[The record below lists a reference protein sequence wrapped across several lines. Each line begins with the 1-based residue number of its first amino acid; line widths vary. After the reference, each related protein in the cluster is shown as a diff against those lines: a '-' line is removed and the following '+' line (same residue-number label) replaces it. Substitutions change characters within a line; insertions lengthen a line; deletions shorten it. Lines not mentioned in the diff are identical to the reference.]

1 MKNPLTIN
9 VLHEILSIDTTTGFS
24 SLFPQLKERN
34 YKMPDT
40 GAAVNLPISRT
51 LTVEFRTL
59 SIRLDEARTRT
70 RDLPKDKDLD
80 QELAIDFHKLKVHE
94 LNLRFNTSPE
104 NGLDITTAA
113 NRLVK
118 NGKNQISPPPSKLL
132 SKILD
137 YGFGG
142 FCGLL
147 WFAGL
152 ICFLAWK
159 PLGNPPDPMNMG
171 LGILLLIVIFLQAAF
186 NAYQD
191 WSSSKVMNSINNML
205 PANALVNRS
214 GQKIRVPVSSLVVGD
229 IVYLSYGNKVPA
241 DARVISCS
249 DMKFDKSVLTGESDP
264 VNATVDMTDENYLE
278 SKNIA
283 LMGTLI
289 TNGEGMGI
297 VVSTG
302 DNTVMGKIAK
312 LSSNAGHSRTLL
324 QIEIT
329 RFVRIIAALSISTA
343 TFVIIIWVAWL
354 RRSYPNFLN
363 LSTALVNAIAVL
375 VAFVPE
381 GLPVAVTLT
390 LTLIARR
397 MQQQKVLVKNLT
409 TVETL
414 GSVNVIASD
423 KTGTLTQNR
432 MFVSNAFVGESF
444 DMTECRDHFSSRVAG
459 LLELLA
465 VTGLC
470 NGASFDSE
478 SMNFPVS
485 ERKTN
490 GDATDSALLRFSEDF
505 KMISE
510 HNQHFE
516 KLYEIPFNSKNKW
529 MLTVA
534 QGKHEDNGF
543 RCTNP
548 VLMLKG
554 APDFIIDRCSTIL
567 NLDGTENPFDQ
578 VSRQKILCQ
587 QEEWSSKGQRVLL
600 LTRRRL
606 EDDDLRQN
614 MDSEDIIPLAQNMCI
629 VGLVGIIDPP
639 RPEIFDVVKTCR
651 MAGIRLFMVT
661 GDFSLTAAAIARQV
675 GIFTAEHVDMVENLV
690 GGKSEMEL
698 VLDDGTKN
706 VQKALLLS
714 GADLPTLTDKQW
726 EMVTNYDE
734 IVFARTTPEQKLRIV
749 QELQQR
755 GNIVGVTGDG
765 VNDAPALKAANI
777 GIAMGGGSEVAME
790 AAHMVLLDNNFSS
803 IIVAVENGRLVY
815 DNLKK
820 VILYLLPAGSWS
832 ELIPILVNVLLG
844 VPLPLSAFLMIFI
857 CVLTDMLPSIAIMF
871 ETPESDLLK
880 RPPRRPNQ
888 DRLVNIR
895 LLRHAYLFTGLMETI
910 FSHCMFFY
918 YIQSTAN
925 LSAGDILLTFD
936 KWTDGY
942 KGMSQAQLDDL
953 QYTGQCVM
961 FVTLVV
967 LQSFG
972 NLLATRT
979 RRLSIFQH
987 PPWAQSSR
995 NLWLFGAQ
1003 FGSIMLALIAV
1014 YLPAF
1019 HDIFNTRPVPVKFWF
1034 IPLAGAVLILGAD
1047 ETRKYFVRKYPQGL
1061 LAKLAW

>member
-1 MKNPLTIN
+1 MAEGSTN
-9 VLHEILSIDTTTGFS
+9 
-24 SLFPQLKERN
+24 
-34 YKMPDT
+34 
-40 GAAVNLPISRT
+40 ANLPLSRS
-51 LTVEFRTL
+51 LTVEYRTL
-59 SIRLDEARTRT
+59 SIRIDEARTRT
-70 RDLPKDKDLD
+70 RDVPKDKDLEK
-80 QELAIDFHKLKVHE
+80 ELAIDYHKLNLHE
-94 LNLRFNTSPE
+94 VSLRFNTSLE
-104 NGLDITTAA
+104 NGLDSAKA
-113 NRLVK
+113 QERLVK
-118 NGKNQISPPPSKLL
+118 NGKNQISPPPSKLW
-132 SKILD
+132 SKIFD

-147 WFAGL
+147 WFAAL

-159 PLGNPPDPMNMG
+159 PLGNPPDPLNLG
-171 LGILLLIVIFLQAAF
+171 LGVLLLIVIFLQAGF

-191 WSSSKVMNSINNML
+191 WSSSKVMNSINGML
-205 PANALVNRS
+205 PANALVNRG
-214 GQKIRVPVSSLVVGD
+214 GQKVRVPVSDLVVGD
-229 IVYLSYGNKVPA
+229 VVYLTYGNKVPA

-249 DMKFDKSVLTGESDP
+249 DLKFDKSVLTGESDP
-264 VNATVDMTDENYLE
+264 IAATVDMTDENYLE
-278 SKNIA
+278 SKNVA
-283 LMGTLI
+283 LMGTLT
-289 TNGEGMGI
+289 TNGEGVGV

-312 LSSNAGHSRTLL
+312 LSSNAGTSKTLL
-324 QIEIT
+324 QIEIS
-329 RFVRIIAALSISTA
+329 RFVRIIATLSISTA
-343 TFVIIIWVAWL
+343 VFVMILWAAWL
-354 RRSYPNFLN
+354 RTTYPNFLN

-390 LTLIARR
+390 LTLVARK

-432 MFVSNAFVGESF
+432 MFVSSGFAGQAFN
-444 DMTECRDHFSSRVAG
+444 MNECRDHYNAKAPGV
-459 LLELLA
+459 LELLA
-465 VTGLC
+465 VSGLC

-478 SMNFPVS
+478 SMDLPVS

-490 GDATDSALLRFSEDF
+490 GDATDSAILRFAEDYR
-505 KMISE
+505 MISE
-510 HNQHFE
+510 HNPTFE
-516 KLYEIPFNSKNKW
+516 KLFDIPFNSKNKW
-529 MLTVA
+529 MLSIA
-534 QGKHEDNGF
+534 KGKSEDNGF
-543 RCTNP
+543 RTDKA

-554 APDFIIDRCSTIL
+554 APDFILGKCTRIL
-567 NLDGTENPFDQ
+567 NFDGTESPFDEEAKAR
-578 VSRQKILCQ
+578 VLRQ
-587 QEEWSSKGQRVLL
+587 QEEWSSNGQRVLL
-600 LTRRRL
+600 MTRRHL
-606 EDDDLRQN
+606 EEGEFN
-614 MDSEDIIPLAQNMCI
+614 SEMTSEEVTTLTENMCI

-651 MAGIRLFMVT
+651 GAGVRLFMVT
-661 GDFSLTAAAIARQV
+661 GDFSLTAAAIAKQV
-675 GIFTAEHVDMVENLV
+675 GIFTAEHIDKVEDLISE
-690 GGKSEMEL
+690 KSEMTL
-698 VLDDGTKN
+698 AVDDGVN
-706 VQKALLLS
+706 SCRRALLLS
-714 GADLPTLTDKQW
+714 GSDLPDLTDQQW
-726 EMVTNYDE
+726 DMVTGYDE

-749 QELQQR
+749 NEFQQR

-803 IIVAVENGRLVY
+803 IIVAIENGRLVY

-844 VPLPLSAFLMIFI
+844 VPLPLSAFLMICI

-888 DRLVNIR
+888 DRLVNLG
-895 LLRHAYLFTGLMETI
+895 LLRHAYLFVGMLETL

-918 YIQSTAN
+918 YVQSAGH

-936 KWTDGY
+936 KWTAGY
-942 KGMSQAQLDDL
+942 KGLTQEQLDDL
-953 QYTGQCVM
+953 LYTGQCVT
-961 FVTLVV
+961 FVTLVM
-967 LQSFG
+967 LQAFG
-972 NLLATRT
+972 NLLSSRT
-979 RRLSIFQH
+979 RRLSILQH
-987 PPWAQSSR
+987 SPWAQPSR

-1003 FGSIMLALIAV
+1003 FGSVVLALVAV
-1014 YLPAF
+1014 YLPVF
-1019 HDIFNTRPVPVKFWF
+1019 NNIFNTRPVPVKFWF
-1034 IPLAGAVLILGAD
+1034 IPLAGALIILLAD